1 MTVGS
6 NGSGCTGLRIAAH
19 GALATAMRPRD
30 RDGSVATEKFEGQR
44 QPQTSLTLPRRE
56 ILRPCRPWLPQARG
70 TFPWIC

>member
-6 NGSGCTGLRIAAH
+6 NGTGCTGLRIAAH

-44 QPQTSLTLPRRE
+44 QPETPSLTLLTRE
-56 ILRPCRPWLPQARG
+56 IPRP
-70 TFPWIC
+70 